1 MFLGVDGKESPTF
14 PRIAATSFSRS
25 RNPKSVAN
33 LLELLDPNDT
43 VGFSFKDA

>member
-1 MFLGVDGKESPTF
+1 MGKESPTF
-14 PRIAATSFSRS
+14 PRVAATLSSKS

-33 LLELLDPNDT
+33 LLELLEPDDT